1 MMEDNIQRKGIV
13 LAGGSG
19 TRLYPATEAISKQ
32 LVPLYDKPMVYY
44 PISVLMLGNIRD
56 ILIISTPQHINLYEQ
71 LLGDG
76 SKWGISLNYA
86 VQPNPGGLAEAFIIG
101 RDFVGNQNS
110 SLILGDNIFYGVG
123 LENILYNANK
133 ISNGASVFAY
143 RVGDPKRFGVVEFN
157 DKNKAVS
164 LEEKPKNP
172 KSNYAVTGLY
182 YYDNKVVDYARDLK
196 PSARGELEITDI
208 NNLYLENNNLN
219 VEILDRGYAWLD
231 TGTPESLM
239 EASHFIYTL
248 EKRQGTKI
256 SCPEEIALDKEWISR
271 EDIHREFSSKK
282 GPYVDYILGL

>member
-1 MMEDNIQRKGIV
+1 MEDNIQRKGIV

>member
-1 MMEDNIQRKGIV
+1 MEDNIQRKGIV

-208 NNLYLENNNLN
+208 NNLYLENNTLN

-256 SCPEEIALDKEWISR
+256 SCPEEIALDKKWISR
-271 EDIHREFSSKK
+271 EDIHREFRSKK